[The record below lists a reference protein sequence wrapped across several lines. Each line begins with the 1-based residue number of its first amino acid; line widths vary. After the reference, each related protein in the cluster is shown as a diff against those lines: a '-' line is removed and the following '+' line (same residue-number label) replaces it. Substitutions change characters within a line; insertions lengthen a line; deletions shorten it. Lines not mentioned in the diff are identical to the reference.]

1 MIRNK
6 SRWIYFIVSVSA
18 ISSFKSIENKYDV
31 YVSLR
36 EQAMKIINFY
46 KKELKL
52 LTKEV
57 QGPYE
62 DAKIS
67 YICK

>member
-1 MIRNK
+1 M
-6 SRWIYFIVSVSA
+6 SV

-36 EQAMKIINFY
+36 QQAMKIINFY
-46 KKELKL
+46 KKELRL

-57 QGPYE
+57 QGSYE

>member
-1 MIRNK
+1 M
-6 SRWIYFIVSVSA
+6 SA
-18 ISSFKSIENKYDV
+18 ISSFKSTENMYDV

-36 EQAMKIINFY
+36 QQAVKIINFY

-57 QGPYE
+57 QGSYE

>member
-1 MIRNK
+1 M
-6 SRWIYFIVSVSA
+6 SA
-18 ISSFKSIENKYDV
+18 ILSIKSIENKYDV